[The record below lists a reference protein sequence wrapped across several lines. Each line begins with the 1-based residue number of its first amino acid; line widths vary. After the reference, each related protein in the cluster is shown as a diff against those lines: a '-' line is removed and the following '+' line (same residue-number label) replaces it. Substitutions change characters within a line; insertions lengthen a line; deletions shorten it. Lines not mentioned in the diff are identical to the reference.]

1 MRLILA
7 ETLGA
12 ITFPV
17 KSEVNTR
24 AMAFIER
31 RNDSDWSVFFRV
43 FPARV
48 FFFFFFFMCFLGG
61 FFALFWINFSCELS
75 SFIYFF
81 PS

>member
-1 MRLILA
+1 LRLILA

-48 FFFFFFFMCFLGG
+48 FFFFFFFFLIWFLGW
-61 FFALFWINFSCELS
+61 FFCRFLDQ
-75 SFIYFF
+75 FF
-81 PS
+81 L